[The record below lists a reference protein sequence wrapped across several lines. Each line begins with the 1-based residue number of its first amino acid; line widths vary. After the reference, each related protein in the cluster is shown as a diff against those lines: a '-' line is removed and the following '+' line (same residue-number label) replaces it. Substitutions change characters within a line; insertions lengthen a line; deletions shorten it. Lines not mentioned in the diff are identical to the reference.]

1 MKTDKAIRVG
11 FISKVFILLIQFVD
25 LIQGSILKN
34 YAVFSFIVRYAP
46 QKLGADACYYRAFK
60 EFLIACQRVP
70 AYRDFLR
77 KRGWSCVS
85 SDPKKILRS
94 LPLTNKSDYILAYST
109 EERCLDGSFF
119 SKGVVIDESSGAMG
133 ANIYPEDVES
143 IIYSVPLLASS
154 INGFTISLEEDAGG
168 NPRPCFE
175 FELLDSRP
183 KLEVEAMLHQ
193 ILSPE
198 LAKLSLDYKKAREE
212 YPQAVEPIVRTFGMY
227 EGPFKGNL
235 SRIKRRYVK
244 NS

>member
-1 MKTDKAIRVG
+1 LVTFDEMKPSLGLHGINLEELERRCAYPRWYLPFL
-11 FISKVFILLIQFVD
+11 FIY
-25 LIQGSILKN
+25 G
-34 YAVFSFIVRYAP
+34 
-46 QKLGADACYYRAFK
+46 
-60 EFLIACQRVP
+60 
-70 AYRDFLR
+70 R
-77 KRGWSCVS
+77 KDSTVS
-85 SDPKKILRS
+85 
-94 LPLTNKSDYILAYST
+94 
-109 EERCLDGSFF
+109 
-119 SKGVVIDESSGAMG
+119 VMG

-193 ILSPE
+193 ILSTE
-198 LAKLSLDYKKAREE
+198 LAKLSLDYKKAKEE